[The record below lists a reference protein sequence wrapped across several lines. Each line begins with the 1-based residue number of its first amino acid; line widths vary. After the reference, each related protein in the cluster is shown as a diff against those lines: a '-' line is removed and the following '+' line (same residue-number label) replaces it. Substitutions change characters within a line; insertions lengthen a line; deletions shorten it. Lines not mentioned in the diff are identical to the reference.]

1 LIDFLFIK
9 SGVSLFPLDLDPD
22 LRKVEKRAEALQDF
36 IICRAAMRYLQP
48 CLDMQTSPAGMR
60 VSEGGLVERVSLR
73 MRKQGDEMNFSA
85 SQMRVQNRLVNF

>member
-1 LIDFLFIK
+1 
-9 SGVSLFPLDLDPD
+9 
-22 LRKVEKRAEALQDF
+22 
-36 IICRAAMRYLQP
+36 
-48 CLDMQTSPAGMR
+48 